1 MAAMEGRYVLWE
13 VVSALSAMR
22 TPNACYCAYANG
34 RRPLAWLPWLI
45 GFRRQFRPGILG
57 LAEFW
62 AVLKPEFQITGS
74 WILMLGKSAWS
85 ASEASAGRQRV
96 SYPARFYC
104 PVLSTTLSTPSAQGD
119 REPPC
124 SVPASLSAG
133 GDQLLAG
140 PAVLIGTGLKI
151 LSWCSMFVRWSSSS
165 SEPES

>member
-1 MAAMEGRYVLWE
+1 
-13 VVSALSAMR
+13 MR
-22 TPNACYCAYANG
+22 TPNACYYAYANG

-45 GFRRQFRPGILG
+45 GFRMQFRPGILG

-96 SYPARFYC
+96 SWPARFCC
-104 PVLSTTLSTPSAQGD
+104 PVPSAQGD